1 MDDFNEAMFKTK
13 VDNMFVKLLTA
24 VMKGDLTEVDHFISD
39 DVYHKYEDIINNLN
53 SNNERQ
59 MYDELNVKKTTVLS
73 RQVLDDKEVIKVEI
87 VSRYMDYVIFKDNG
101 NLVRG
106 DDTKRKEVIYNLTLE
121 KKKETKEDKLV
132 KKCPGCGA
140 SISVNTSGKCEYCGT
155 IFNLEDYDYVIV
167 GID

>member
-1 MDDFNEAMFKTK
+1 MNDFNEAMFKTK

-24 VMKGDLTEVDHFISD
+24 VMKGDLSEVDHFISD
-39 DVYHKYEDIINNLN
+39 DVYHKYEDILNNLN

-59 MYDELNVKKTTVLS
+59 MYDELNVKNTRILS
-73 RQVLDDKEVIKVEI
+73 RQVLEEKEVVEVEI
-87 VSRYMDYVIFKDNG
+87 TSRYMDYVIFKDNG

-121 KKKETKEDKLV
+121 KKKITKSDKLV

-167 GID
+167 RID